1 MQVRRI
7 TPIPVDRPAQIFI
20 TGVDAEADTSR
31 GFKALLPQ
39 SSVSAYPHTMPDWS
53 NPLEVVKDA
62 GKFASLCL
70 RHIPD
75 TRMLRDCLHRLSCS
89 LKSHHWAAWLSLVQF
104 RDTREAHAGGVRVVH
119 LGNNRP
125 API

>member
-1 MQVRRI
+1 
-7 TPIPVDRPAQIFI
+7 
-20 TGVDAEADTSR
+20 
-31 GFKALLPQ
+31 
-39 SSVSAYPHTMPDWS
+39 MPDWS
-53 NPLEVVKDA
+53 NPLELVKDA

-89 LKSHHWAAWLSLVQF
+89 LKSHHWAAWLSLIQF

-125 API
+125 APIDWSIISRKVHWALSSILFIKLNQSGDVPYIL